1 MAAGQH
7 DPVRSRVRKGK
18 TQGLSPKTI
27 LAGVLPAVVT
37 LIAVVVQ
44 WAVTG
49 EFDRAELV
57 TAIMGLVTAAS
68 AALGAYLADPGDV
81 RYPAGA

>member
-18 TQGLSPKTI
+18 TQGVSPKAV
-27 LAGVLPAVVT
+27 LATLLPALGTLLLAILDQVVGPNIDVT
-37 LIAVVVQ
+37 LKIAIVG
-44 WAVTG
+44 AVN
-49 EFDRAELV
+49 
-57 TAIMGLVTAAS
+57 AAL
-68 AALGAYLADPGDV
+68 AALGAYLGDPGDV